1 MNLPRITIVIA
12 NYNYGQHV
20 SDAIDSA
27 LNQDYKGLINIC
39 IVDDGSSD
47 NSWDVIKSKLK
58 NPKEL
63 ISTSPPKEFK
73 EPVLTDRRENRVIFA
88 IRTDNNGA
96 SIARN
101 IAIEYCLEF
110 TDAYCILDAD
120 DEYYPPKVSSLVLKW
135 LHNPREIGV
144 VYADYDIINTSTG
157 RILPEFKQPY
167 NREILSQECIVHSNA
182 LISKEAFLTTR
193 EENGEFYDSALHGPA
208 SGDFI
213 GSSEDYDLW
222 IRISEKFSMIHIPT
236 SLGIAKIT
244 GNNQSSKV
252 TPSVFGSNAQHIK
265 EKSEK
270 RRDGK

>member
-1 MNLPRITIVIA
+1 MSLPRITIVIA

-20 SDAIDSA
+20 GEAIDSA

-47 NSWDVIKSKLK
+47 NSWEVIKSKLK

-63 ISTSPPKEFK
+63 ISADLPKEAK
-73 EPVLTDRRENRVIFA
+73 ESVLTDRRKDRAIFA

-101 IAIEYCLEF
+101 VAIEYCLEF

-120 DEYYPPKVSSLVLKW
+120 DEYYPPKVSSLVAKW
-135 LHNPREIGV
+135 LYNPREIGV

-167 NREILSQECIVHSNA
+167 NKGVLSEECIVHSNA
-182 LISKEAFLTTR
+182 LISKEAFLATR
-193 EENGEFYDSALHGPA
+193 EENGEFYDSTLHGPA

-222 IRISEKFSMIHIPT
+222 IRIAEKFLMIHIP
-236 SLGIAKIT
+236 SFLGIAKIT
-244 GNNQSSKV
+244 GKNQSSKV
-252 TPSVFGSNAQHIK
+252 TPDVFSSNAKHIK
-265 EKSEK
+265 EKSMKRHNEK
-270 RRDGK
+270 